1 MDTPT
6 YDVSIKSMCH
16 SDTLT
21 VLRMFVHLG
30 NVNQNMKLKKLL
42 QQFTQFENSLT
53 VQLWFHVKRTHSIC
67 AKRYWCKTAP
77 IF

>member
-30 NVNQNMKLKKLL
+30 NVNQKYETKK
-42 QQFTQFENSLT
+42 TSST
-53 VQLWFHVKRTHSIC
+53 SYTI
-67 AKRYWCKTAP
+67 
-77 IF
+77 